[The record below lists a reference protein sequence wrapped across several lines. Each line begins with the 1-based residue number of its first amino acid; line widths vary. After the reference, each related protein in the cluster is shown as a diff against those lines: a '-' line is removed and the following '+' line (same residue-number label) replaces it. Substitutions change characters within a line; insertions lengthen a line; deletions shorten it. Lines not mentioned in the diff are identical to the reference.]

1 MCASIACTERLPV
14 IQTSQVSVS
23 ELELRDYSQE
33 LEYSRTL
40 VQTNEKTKDLGFH
53 AGESLEIEF
62 MLYSTNAL
70 R

>member
-1 MCASIACTERLPV
+1 
-14 IQTSQVSVS
+14 VSVS